1 MLWPKGMLHLYIK
14 STMYEI
20 PLDFSE
26 LAKRYAG
33 RWVALDPDNYTVV
46 TAGDSAEEVLEGANK
61 KGVDEPIITHV
72 VENYAAFVPCLIA

>member
-1 MLWPKGMLHLYIK
+1 M
-14 STMYEI
+14 
-20 PLDFSE
+20 
-26 LAKRYAG
+26 
-33 RWVALDPDNYTVV
+33 DPDNYTVV